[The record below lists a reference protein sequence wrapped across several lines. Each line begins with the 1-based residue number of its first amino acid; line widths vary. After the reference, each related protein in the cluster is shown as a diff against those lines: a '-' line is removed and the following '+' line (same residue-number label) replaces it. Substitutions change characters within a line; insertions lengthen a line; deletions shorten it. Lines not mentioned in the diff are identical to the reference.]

1 MYKLV
6 EYRTLLHRAYRIFGI
21 THALIQSVEN
31 ATLLTTQ
38 NVSTVITP
46 QYLITTFMTLL
57 YKHAP
62 ETVFQDSLCQG
73 MYAHHVLQ
81 IAYNAQISPQT
92 AHLAMLH
99 CLYFW
104 TLFT

>member
-6 EYRTLLHRAYRIFGI
+6 EYRILLHRAYQIFGI
-21 THALIQSVEN
+21 THALIQSAGN

-57 YKHAP
+57 YKHVP
-62 ETVFQDSLCQG
+62 EIVFQDSLCQG
-73 MYAHHVLQ
+73 MFVHHARQ
-81 IAYNAQISPQT
+81 IA
-92 AHLAMLH
+92 
-99 CLYFW
+99 
-104 TLFT
+104 